1 MFKEF
6 KDFAMRGGLIDI
18 AVGLVLAAAFGTIVS
33 SFVDGMFMPLVS
45 KIFQFGDFK
54 EAKIVLDQAVLGA
67 DGKVTT
73 PENAI
78 YYGSF
83 ISSIINFII
92 IAFVMF
98 LIVKAV
104 NSTKKSEVAA
114 PAGPSSEQL
123 LTEIRDLLAKK

>member
-6 KDFAMRGGLIDI
+6 KDLAMRGGLIDI

-33 SFVDGMFMPLVS
+33 SFVDCMFMPLVS

-67 DGKVTT
+67 DGKVAT

-104 NSTKKSEVAA
+104 NSTKKSEVEA